1 MSDFI
6 AAACVGISQVS
17 IGHPF
22 ETTLTLIQNN
32 KPWQKMPIKDYYRG
46 WKFPLC
52 SAVIFNMTVFPI
64 VERTVKHTD
73 SYLLSGMLSGACVA
87 PFVFGMELG
96 KVKQQTKQKI
106 NLNTLLTNKGRIA
119 TLGREMTA
127 MSAYFSTYNYAKD
140 QGLPP
145 LVSGGL
151 AGLSNWTITYPIE
164 VIKNR
169 QMAQNISLKE
179 AIKMGDIWKGYSICA
194 FRAVIVNAMNFWTY
208 ETVKG
213 WLDRSYQ

>member
-22 ETTLTLIQNN
+22 ETTLTLMQNN
-32 KPWQKMPIKDYYRG
+32 KHWKGLSIKNYYRG

-64 VERTVKHTD
+64 VERTYKYTN
-73 SYLLSGMLSGACVA
+73 SYLLSGMLSGFCAA
-87 PFVFGMELG
+87 PFVFCTELG
-96 KVKQQTKQKI
+96 KVKQQTNQKI
-106 NLNTLLTNKGRIA
+106 NFQTILRNRGRIP

-140 QGLPP
+140 QGFNSLA
-145 LVSGGL
+145 SGGL
-151 AGLSNWTITYPIE
+151 AGLSNWTLTYPIE

-169 QMAQNISLKE
+169 QMAQNISIKD
-179 AIKMGDIWKGYSICA
+179 AISMGNIWKGYPICA
-194 FRAVIVNAMNFWTY
+194 LRAVIVNAMNFWTY

-213 WLDRSYQ
+213 WLDKD